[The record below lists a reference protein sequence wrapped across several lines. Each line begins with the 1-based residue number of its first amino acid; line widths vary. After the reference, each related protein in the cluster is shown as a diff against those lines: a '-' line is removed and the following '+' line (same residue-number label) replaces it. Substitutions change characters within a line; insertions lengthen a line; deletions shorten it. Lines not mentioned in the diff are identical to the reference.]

1 MGGGYTDLSVPVPE
15 VVVEEVS
22 DQPKEAHDEVKSK
35 SLQVTTNEKGAL
47 IVQEAESKVKEKK
60 GRPTDA
66 VPRGCKNC
74 YYFRCIEATL

>member
-47 IVQEAESKVKEKK
+47 IV
-60 GRPTDA
+60 
-66 VPRGCKNC
+66 
-74 YYFRCIEATL
+74 